1 MRLSSWKISAT
12 IIPDVKI
19 FKLLKFLKKELYQ
32 ILQETYIVVNQVLSK
47 NGEELITDF
56 VLHPGEALLDEVEAR
71 KLKKSEL
78 AKALNILPGHLSEL
92 FSGKR
97 NITATTAVKLER
109 ELGISAEYWIGLQTD
124 YDLANARRELE
135 VA

>member
-1 MRLSSWKISAT
+1 M
-12 IIPDVKI
+12 
-19 FKLLKFLKKELYQ
+19 
-32 ILQETYIVVNQVLSK
+32 VNQVLSK

-56 VLHPGEALLDEVEAR
+56 VLHSGEALLDEVEAR

-135 VA
+135 AV

>member
-1 MRLSSWKISAT
+1 M
-12 IIPDVKI
+12 
-19 FKLLKFLKKELYQ
+19 
-32 ILQETYIVVNQVLSK
+32 
-47 NGEELITDF
+47 TDF

-71 KLKKSEL
+71 NLKKSAL
-78 AKALNILPGHLSEL
+78 AGALNILPSHLSEL

-97 NITATTAVKLER
+97 NITATTAVKLEK

-135 VA
+135 AV

>member
-1 MRLSSWKISAT
+1 MINN
-12 IIPDVKI
+12 V
-19 FKLLKFLKKELYQ
+19 YG
-32 ILQETYIVVNQVLSK
+32 K
-47 NGEELITDF
+47 NGEELVTDF

-71 KLKKSEL
+71 KLKKSDL

-109 ELGISAEYWIGLQTD
+109 ELGISAEYWIGLQAD

-135 VA
+135 AV

>member
-1 MRLSSWKISAT
+1 M
-12 IIPDVKI
+12 
-19 FKLLKFLKKELYQ
+19 
-32 ILQETYIVVNQVLSK
+32 VNQVLSK

-109 ELGISAEYWIGLQTD
+109 ELGISAEYWLGLQTD
-124 YDLANARRELE
+124 YDLSNARRELE
-135 VA
+135 MA

>member
-1 MRLSSWKISAT
+1 M
-12 IIPDVKI
+12 
-19 FKLLKFLKKELYQ
+19 
-32 ILQETYIVVNQVLSK
+32 VNQVLSK

-71 KLKKSEL
+71 KLKKSAL

-109 ELGISAEYWIGLQTD
+109 ELGISAEYWLGLQTD